1 MKKLFLITISLLIVT
16 NSAFAKTLVKYHKN
30 TGEILQT
37 NTVSEMPSDEILND
51 RFKSETTDVLLVD
64 NPVDIS
70 TQKVDLNKKKIVNI
84 SQGELDNRAKAI
96 KDKQD
101 KLEADK
107 QKAIEK
113 IRAIVKDL
121 TDEEVR
127 ALF

>member
-1 MKKLFLITISLLIVT
+1 MRYLLTVLLLLAIV
-16 NSAFAKTLVKYHKN
+16 NYAEAKTLVKYHKN

-84 SQGELDNRAKAI
+84 SQGELNSRAKIA

>member
-84 SQGELDNRAKAI
+84 SQGELNSRAKIA

>member
-101 KLEADK
+101 KLEADR